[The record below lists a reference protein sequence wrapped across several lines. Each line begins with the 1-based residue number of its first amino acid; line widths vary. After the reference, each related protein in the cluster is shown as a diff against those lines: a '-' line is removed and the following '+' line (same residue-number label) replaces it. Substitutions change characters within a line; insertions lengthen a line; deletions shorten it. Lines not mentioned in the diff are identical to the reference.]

1 MLLSSC
7 INQPPN
13 ACWLPHHPV
22 FLAGCTTIAEMRKRG
37 KDFWGEFELYLSD
50 LFVGLVLDVA
60 LVGLMAPAMVL
71 GGAAGAAKLSSEWA
85 RRFGGAG

>member
-1 MLLSSC
+1 
-7 INQPPN
+7 
-13 ACWLPHHPV
+13 
-22 FLAGCTTIAEMRKRG
+22 MRKRG

-85 RRFGGAG
+85 WRRSGVRGFGAKAQEVD

>member
-1 MLLSSC
+1 
-7 INQPPN
+7 
-13 ACWLPHHPV
+13 
-22 FLAGCTTIAEMRKRG
+22 MRKRG

-71 GGAAGAAKLSSEWA
+71 GGAAGAAKLSSEY
-85 RRFGGAG
+85 

>member
-1 MLLSSC
+1 MHAVPLMR
-7 INQPPN
+7 P
-13 ACWLPHHPV
+13 ALPV
-22 FLAGCTTIAEMRKRG
+22 SLAGCTTIAEVRKRG

-71 GGAAGAAKLSSEWA
+71 GGAAGAAKLSSEY
-85 RRFGGAG
+85 